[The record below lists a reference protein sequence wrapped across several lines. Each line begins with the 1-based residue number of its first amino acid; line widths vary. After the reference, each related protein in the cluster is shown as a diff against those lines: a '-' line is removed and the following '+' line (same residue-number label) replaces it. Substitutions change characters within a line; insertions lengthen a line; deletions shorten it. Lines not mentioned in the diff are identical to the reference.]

1 MPQCISALIYIT
13 AFMLPNEKILR
24 DFQMEV
30 PNIRFGSA
38 IKLKA
43 GGKATCF
50 DQALAADLLY
60 QRCAVATRQDAAA
73 RLVPEPIQP
82 LISPL
87 SLTENGFGQVV
98 RHYIECSDD
107 RALLPERQRATQQVL
122 PCQRVVTLDSD
133 HSPFLCCPDA
143 LSAALDDLVT

>member
-50 DQALAADLLY
+50 DQALEADLLASAKWCGTTSNAATIAHSCRSGNE
-60 QRCAVATRQDAAA
+60 QRSRC
-73 RLVPEPIQP
+73 
-82 LISPL
+82 
-87 SLTENGFGQVV
+87 
-98 RHYIECSDD
+98 Y
-107 RALLPERQRATQQVL
+107 
-122 PCQRVVTLDSD
+122 RVSE
-133 HSPFLCCPDA
+133 S
-143 LSAALDDLVT
+143 SR